1 MIDIIIWITKKK
13 YLKYKSKYLYSKKNQ
28 NGGTIKKL
36 YAFRPTINYDDQIL
50 IVEAINEDDAF
61 IELSKIDNKH
71 GSFTWSSEYAKK
83 LSIDEI
89 KKIYMNM
96 ELNQNELNCRFYL
109 CFTTDDKIG
118 RSQKIL

>member
-1 MIDIIIWITKKK
+1 MDYKKK

-71 GSFTWSSEYAKK
+71 GSFTWSSEYAEK

-89 KKIYMNM
+89 KKNIYEHGIKPEQVKLPFLFM
-96 ELNQNELNCRFYL
+96 FYN
-109 CFTTDDKIG
+109 G
-118 RSQKIL
+118 